1 MLLKQKSQ
9 YCVLYTPLKAL
20 SALSLAAFPLVVL
33 VLCDPLLNLLTTL
46 SHT

>member
-9 YCVLYTPLKAL
+9 YYLLYAPLEPL
-20 SALSLAAFPLVVL
+20 SALSLAAFPSVVPVSCAL
-33 VLCDPLLNLLTTL
+33 LLNSLTTL

>member
-9 YCVLYTPLKAL
+9 YYILYTPLEAL
-20 SALSLAAFPLVVL
+20 SALSLAAFPFVVP
-33 VLCDPLLNLLTTL
+33 VSCAPLLNRLTTL